1 MEAKLKNRTNVLML
15 LLSLMAL
22 AVGQSAWA
30 ENTWTV
36 ENPSGSKFTIT
47 RSGDLSKSET
57 VYYRTVSL
65 TAVAGYHFNDASG
78 QLTFDANQDSK
89 DVTVSELTPSHNSY
103 KFQDGSTRE
112 YRFEVTDQGG
122 FLLADCDRII
132 TTGSSINTTSLGL
145 FNEKTGTIQSGTFT
159 VTDKGYK
166 QSGLPKTTRS
176 SSFYTTAQQ
185 EYLATAGAQLQ
196 MTLEFQAKEVNDGYQ
211 YLQILTDNTTG
222 CDNEKDASKGNPGT
236 PSLSRY
242 MAGFEIYSGK
252 LYKTDY
258 KTFTFP
264 VTSVG
269 NDASAADPWG
279 IDPKNKKFPLSNQK
293 FNTSPNCRASNGKL
307 ILPTDFQTL
316 AVRFDAS
323 GDDEDDWTVQDLKAK
338 ITAVDNTAPTVIGY
352 YMNSGLHC
360 KGNTIYVSVAFSEIV
375 KVTGTPKLNT
385 NNNWG
390 TLTYI
395 AGSGTNVL
403 TFCGTI
409 GNNASSTFSISSL
422 NLNGGTIKDLKG
434 NAFSGSIS
442 HNFGTSLTPDYD
454 YPITYDLD
462 GGTADNP
469 TSYKYITS
477 TITLNAP
484 TKDGNYY
491 FAGWTGS
498 NGDEPQKTV
507 TIPQYTHG
515 ALSYTAHWTQGY
527 SVFFYSNGGSGVKQ
541 QQDFNI
547 GEEKALTTNTF
558 THTNFIFTGW
568 NTKADG
574 TGTPYSDGQ
583 IVSNLAGSGETVTLY
598 AQWTPDYTLWNAD
611 DDHDGT
617 SAEKSYI
624 ITTTSGLNLLA
635 ELVNNGNTYGTD
647 DTHPNGYFF
656 KLGNNITYS
665 CSCKWDNSD
674 TSERENNFAVIGDGT
689 HGFDGTFDGNGMT
702 IRGIRVSKIRDYI
715 GLFGYIKKNGTVKNV
730 TINNTRLQVTNHR
743 YVGSIAG
750 LNLGTIENCH
760 ASDSVCLVSNGNDV
774 AGICGVNGIDGFSID
789 PVYDAKVKDCTSSVT
804 IKWRGSSKGGIVAY
818 NYAIVQNCFAERVQ
832 INDNPPMAGAIYST
846 ASTHATFTNN
856 YYNNC
861 SVRGEMT
868 NIGKADPNKN
878 YTSTDVDGAMGVAQ
892 ITLGEGVST
901 NAPTLIHNN
910 KTYYY
915 SGTTITLTQGGQ
927 AQDVAYIIKKT
938 SDQSTVLKTAST
950 FMLPG
955 YDVSVS
961 TTDELWDGKGTEEEP
976 YLIKDENE
984 FTQLIVKI
992 NGYHGATQKSFE
1004 GKHFKLMHNL
1014 SYGSDYNQAD
1024 LNDDGTA
1031 SRDFKGIFNGNG
1043 KYISGITICP
1053 TGDTDYSIF
1062 GDLNGGT
1069 IKDLTIKN
1077 ATIYGIAKDN
1087 YGFVC
1092 RNHKA
1097 GTIQHVTVQNCTI
1110 STQGEQTV
1118 VNNIG
1123 GICANLNGGT
1133 ITNCTVDNLRATV
1146 LGTLYKRPCINDI
1159 GGLVGKATGGTVSNS
1174 TMTSTILNLN
1184 YQNSQYVGGFVGE
1197 VATLSTLN
1205 SQLSTAITN
1214 CTFED
1219 SRISCFSYAGGIVG
1233 KVDHPNCRIESCR
1246 TPYSTGSR
1254 EIIYVTENYAG
1265 GIVGWF
1271 NGNPKNSSQCL
1282 IRNCEN
1288 TSSADGKQYVGG
1300 IAGYANNCRVAI
1312 CYNYCANNCDENYL
1326 GGIVGKMTGKSS
1338 IIKCFNT
1345 GAISINERYKICH
1358 HTGGIVGYID
1368 ASHTGDQCI
1377 VEDCFNSYEI
1387 YGINCVGGIVGTL
1400 EGNATLTRC
1409 YNTGVVKGIAQVG
1422 GLIGLQKNASAATTN
1437 CYSAGKVQGS
1447 SMTGAV
1453 CGYATSTSTPAAKFS
1468 NCYYDSQMVSY
1479 KAMDDDQDVTGI
1491 TAKTHAS
1498 MVGSG
1503 SGFGLGDTDWTYSAN
1518 HYPQLNCFYL
1528 AASDASMASTI
1539 IFPLTDTQNTTNL
1552 HVRTDY
1558 SSNPTGDCIEIP
1570 DVDNDAYA
1578 LNWKTT
1584 SFDDFLH
1591 QISGKTYLYTDQRG
1605 IYNMN
1610 VEYYDKTN
1618 KTRRTMRNIEVNIGI
1633 SAEQPI
1639 LIEDTLQF
1647 RQLRDCINTDQEFGY
1662 STDNEYRFLP
1672 TNDILGAYHT
1682 IPHYAEGYYFK
1693 LKEDM
1698 WMVAEELWD
1707 ICWRPIAKIEISY
1720 PNRFRGYLDGD
1731 GKKVTI
1737 KCKRPTED
1745 YLGLFGYFEGRVKNV
1760 KMTVSMQNDDILIDG
1775 HDYVGAI
1782 AGYCHGTIDGC
1793 STAQSDSTVFIP
1805 TIRGNNHVGTLVGR
1819 AEYSKIINCNNAY
1832 CYVRAN
1838 ENVGYVVGSY
1848 DANTIFKDTTTTV
1861 TTPYQIAINNKDLDN
1876 PAGDKNTDR
1885 ISAMDG
1891 KTSRVV
1897 LPGRVLYMDGCWNT
1911 LCLPF
1916 NLTAAEIDASPLAG
1930 AILKEFDRL
1939 NTNFDAT
1946 TGTLNINFKDATSIV
1961 AGTPYLIKWEKPNGY
1976 VSYDYKTRQSDDIM
1990 NPEFPSVLIDNSAE
2004 AQARMTVTSADGKVS
2019 FKGTYSLTRFVYSYG
2034 QEDKSVLFLG
2044 TKIDDNN
2051 TPSNLTDD
2059 KYYAYLYYPEYRSSN
2074 DYGRVPSCRA
2084 YFQLN
2089 DGLTVGS
2096 GSSNVRAY
2104 NIDFGEDSET
2114 SLSEELRM
2122 KSEEGLARRPE
2133 GESQSDDAVYDLSGR
2148 KINSQFSILNSQLP
2162 KGIYIYGGKKIYVK

>member
-122 FLLADCDRII
+122 FLLADCDRTI

-166 QSGLPKTTRS
+166 QTGNPRTIAST
-176 SSFYTTAQQ
+176 SFYNTAAQG
-185 EYLATAGAQLQ
+185 YLVTAGAKLH
-196 MTLEFQAKEVNDGYQ
+196 MTLEFQAKEEQDGYQ
-211 YLQILTDNTTG
+211 YLQIITDNTTD
-222 CDNEKDASKGNPGT
+222 CDSETSADKGDPGT
-236 PSLSRY
+236 PSVSRY
-242 MAGFEIYSGK
+242 MAGFEIKSGGVYTT
-252 LYKTDY
+252 YKTY
-258 KTFTFP
+258 TFP

-269 NDASAADPWG
+269 HDKGATNPWG
-279 IDPKNKKFPLSNQK
+279 HDTDKEKFPLSKQK
-293 FNTSPNCRASNGKL
+293 FNTDCRATNGKL
-307 ILPTDFQTL
+307 ILPTNFQTL

-323 GDDEDDWTVQDLKAK
+323 GKDKDDWTVQNLKAK

-507 TIPQYTHG
+507 TINQYSHG
-515 ALSYTAHWTQGY
+515 ALSYTAHWTKGY

-617 SAEKSYI
+617 TAEKSYI
-624 ITTTSGLNLLA
+624 ITTTNGLNLLA
-635 ELVNNGNTYGTD
+635 ELVNNGNTYGAD

-656 KLGNNITYS
+656 KLGNDITYS
-665 CSCKWDNSD
+665 YSCAWDIYNS
-674 TSERENNFAVIGDGT
+674 SVKENNYTIIGNET
-689 HGFDGTFDGNGMT
+689 HPFNGTFDGGGYT
-702 IRGIRVSKIRDYI
+702 LSGIRVYQTTNHV
-715 GLFGYIKKNGTVKNV
+715 GLFAYIEQNGTVKNL
-730 TINNTRLQVTNHR
+730 TLKDARI
-743 YVGSIAG
+743 YVSQHSHIGAIAG
-750 LNLGTIENCH
+750 FNLGTIENCRV
-760 ASDSVCLVSNGNDV
+760 ADNVCLVANGSKVGGIAGTNGSSNNHSST
-774 AGICGVNGIDGFSID
+774 I
-789 PVYDAKVKDCTSSVT
+789 KDCTSSVT
-804 IKWRGSSKGGIVAY
+804 IIWSGSFKGGIVG
-818 NYAIVQNCFAERVQ
+818 QNLGVLEGCFADGVQ
-832 INDNPPMAGAIYST
+832 ILDSPLMVGAIAGSSDT
-846 ASTHATFTNN
+846 DATLTGN
-856 YYNNC
+856 YYHNCTVNNKKTQNM
-861 SVRGEMT
+861 MT
-868 NIGKADPNKN
+868 NVGVGISDKASADK
-878 YTSTDVDGAMGVAQ
+878 DGARGIAQ
-892 ITLGEGVST
+892 ITLGTNIST
-901 NAPTLIHNN
+901 TAQTMTFRNNSYFYSEAPITLS
-910 KTYYY
+910 Y
-915 SGTTITLTQGGQ
+915 SGSEEDI
-927 AQDVAYIIKKT
+927 AYEVKKT
-938 SDQSTVLKTAST
+938 SDQSTLLKTASI
-950 FMLPG
+950 FELPG
-955 YDVSVS
+955 YDVTVS
-961 TTDELWDGKGTEEEP
+961 TANSLWNGEGTAGSP
-976 YLIKDENE
+976 YLINNENE

-992 NGYHGATQKSFE
+992 HGYKGATQNSYE
-1004 GKHFKLMHNL
+1004 GKYFQLNANL
-1014 SYGSDYNQAD
+1014 TFSGGSNQAN
-1024 LNDDGTA
+1024 LNDDGTTG
-1031 SRDFKGIFNGNG
+1031 RDFKGIFDGNNLT
-1043 KYISGITICP
+1043 INGITICP

-1069 IKDLTIKN
+1069 IKDLNISG

-1097 GTIQHVTVQNCTI
+1097 GTIQNVTVTMSAI
-1110 STQGEQTV
+1110 STQDRETV
-1118 VNNIG
+1118 VNTIG

-1133 ITNCTVDNLRATV
+1133 ITGCTVNNLRATDA
-1146 LGTLYKRPCINDI
+1146 GAFYKRPIIHTI
-1159 GGLVGKATGGTVSNS
+1159 GGIVGKATGGTVSNCI
-1174 TMTSTILNLN
+1174 TKNTTITLDDN
-1184 YQNSQYVGGFVGE
+1184 NSQYVGGIVGQ
-1197 VATLSTLN
+1197 VAPLSTLN
-1205 SQLSTAITN
+1205 SQLSTIITN

-1219 SRISCFSYAGGIVG
+1219 SRINCCSYAGGIVG
-1233 KVDHPNCRIESCR
+1233 KVDYPNCQIQGCSAPNSSANRDAISIEKD
-1246 TPYSTGSR
+1246 YS
-1254 EIIYVTENYAG
+1254 G

-1271 NGNPKNSSQCL
+1271 NGDSDNPSKCYIQNCKNY
-1282 IRNCEN
+1282 
-1288 TSSADGKQYVGG
+1288 TPADGKQYVGG
-1300 IAGYANNCRVAI
+1300 IAGYAKNCLVDG
-1312 CYNYCANNCDENYL
+1312 CHNYCVNNSYDGYL
-1326 GGIVGKMTGKSS
+1326 GGIVGLLTGKST
-1338 IIKCFNT
+1338 IQKCFNT
-1345 GAISINERYKICH
+1345 GFICINNSYDITH
-1358 HTGGIVGYID
+1358 HTGGIVGYMN
-1368 ASHTGDQCI
+1368 ASNTGDQCI
-1377 VEDCFNSYEI
+1377 VEDCFNSNQI
-1387 YGINCVGGIVGTL
+1387 YGSNCVGGIVGTL
-1400 EGNATLTRC
+1400 EGKANLHRC
-1409 YNTGVVKGIAQVG
+1409 YNTGVVKGISQVG
-1422 GLIGLQKNASAATTN
+1422 GLIGIQKNVTTATTY

-1447 SMTGAV
+1447 CMTGAV
-1453 CGYATSTSTPAAKFS
+1453 CGYATTSANFS

-1491 TAKTHAS
+1491 TAKTHAL
-1498 MVGSG
+1498 MVG

-1518 HYPQLNCFYL
+1518 HYPQLKTC
-1528 AASDASMASTI
+1528 SDADASKASTL
-1539 IFPLTDTQNTTNL
+1539 IFALTDTQNATNL
-1552 HVRTDY
+1552 HVVENNNGDKIEL
-1558 SSNPTGDCIEIP
+1558 PTEDGLSWDENGYYGLF
-1570 DVDNDAYA
+1570 NDESEKKYMQAAY
-1578 LNWKTT
+1578 
-1584 SFDDFLH
+1584 
-1591 QISGKTYLYTDQRG
+1591 RG
-1605 IYNMN
+1605 IYNIDIEFRDN
-1610 VEYYDKTN
+1610 TN
-1618 KTRRTMRNIEVNIGI
+1618 NKRRTMRNIEVNYGI

-1639 LIEDTLQF
+1639 VIEDTLQF
-1647 RQLRDCINTDQEFGY
+1647 RQLRDCINLDQEFAY
-1662 STDNEYRFLP
+1662 RTDIAERFRP
-1672 TNDILGAYHT
+1672 TNDISGTYIT
-1682 IPHYAEGYYFK
+1682 IPRYAEGCYFK
-1693 LKEDM
+1693 LTADM

-1720 PNRFRGYLDGD
+1720 PNRFRGYLDGN
-1731 GKKVTI
+1731 GRKVTI

-1775 HDYVGAI
+1775 HDYIGAI

-1793 STAQSDSTVFIP
+1793 STAQSDSTAFIP

-1819 AEYSKIINCNNAY
+1819 AEYSKIKNCTNAY
-1832 CYVRAN
+1832 CYVSAN
-1838 ENVGYVVGSY
+1838 ENAPGFIGSV
-1848 DANTIFKDTTTTV
+1848 DDNTYIINCASSTPQ
-1861 TTPYQIAINNKDLDN
+1861 PYQIAINNNDSDN

-1885 ISAMDG
+1885 ISAMNG
-1891 KTSRVV
+1891 KTSLAV
-1897 LPGRVLYMDGCWNT
+1897 LPGRVLYKDGNWNT

-1916 NLTAAEIDASPLAG
+1916 SLTAEQIAASPLTG
-1930 AILKEFDRL
+1930 AILKEFDRQ

-1976 VSYDYKTRQSDDIM
+1976 VSYDYITRRSDDIM
-1990 NPEFPSVLIDNSAE
+1990 NPEFPSVLIDNSAA

-2019 FKGTYSLTRFVYSYG
+2019 FKGTYSVASFVDPNNP
-2034 QEDKSVLFLG
+2034 EDKSVLFLG
-2044 TKIDDNN
+2044 SYVDKGN
-2051 TPSNLTDD
+2051 TISDPTDD
-2059 KYYAYLYYPEYRSSN
+2059 EYYAYLYYPKFISSN
-2074 DYGRVPSCRA
+2074 TSGRIPACRA

-2089 DGLTVGS
+2089 GLTVGS
-2096 GSSNVRAY
+2096 GSNNVRAY

-2162 KGIYIYGGKKIYVK
+2162 KGIYIHGGKKIYVK